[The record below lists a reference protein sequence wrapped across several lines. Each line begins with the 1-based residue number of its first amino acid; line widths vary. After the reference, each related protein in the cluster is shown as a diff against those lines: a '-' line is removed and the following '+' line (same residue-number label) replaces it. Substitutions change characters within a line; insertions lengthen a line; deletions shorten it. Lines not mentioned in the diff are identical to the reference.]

1 MPRKLNMQVGDV
13 FGDLKVLR
21 IWRLPEASS
30 KTRCDAECLRCGSV
44 KSYYA
49 SNLISGKTTSCG
61 CKAVGKITKTC
72 VICGKPFDSYRSN
85 NRVTCSDACRRLRA
99 AKSSHDKPRKWGEDA
114 KRRRAEDPDI
124 KARMDE
130 LQPRALQAALAKPEG
145 RRGPQNRGSKIW
157 VLVDPSGNQ
166 VPCTNLLDWARN
178 NYRLF
183 EPQTPEEERDDAANR
198 IARGFQKIA
207 ACMRGNPSCKGSVY
221 HYKDWGLLSLP
232 ITPAHR
238 RKPDDPDQ

>member
-30 KTRCDAECLRCGSV
+30 KTRCDAECLICGSV

-49 SNLISGKTTSCG
+49 SNLITGKTTSCG
-61 CKAVGKITKTC
+61 CKAVGKITQAC
-72 VICGKPFDSYRSN
+72 VICGRLFDSYQSD

-99 AKSSHDKPRKWGEDA
+99 AKSAREDPHKWSDGA
-114 KRRRAEDPDI
+114 KRRRAEDAAV
-124 KARMDE
+124 KAQMGE
-130 LQPRALQAALAKPEG
+130 LQPRGVQAALAIPEG
-145 RRGPQNRGSKIW
+145 QRGPQNRESKIW

-183 EPQTPEEERDDAANR
+183 EPQTPEDEQDLAAGR
-198 IARGFQKIA
+198 ISRGFQKIA
-207 ACMRGNPSCKGSVY
+207 ACMRGSPSCKRSVY
-221 HYKDWGLLSLP
+221 HYKGWGLLSLP

-238 RKPDDPDQ
+238 RKLDDPNQ

>member
-1 MPRKLNMQVGDV
+1 MPRKLNMEVGDV

-21 IWRLPEASS
+21 IWRPPEASS
-30 KTRCDAECLRCGSV
+30 KTQCDAECLRCGSV

-61 CKAVGKITKTC
+61 CKAVGKITKPC
-72 VICGKPFDSYRSN
+72 VICGRLFDSYRSD

-99 AKSSHDKPRKWGEDA
+99 AKSAHEKPRKWGEDA
-114 KRRRAEDPDI
+114 KRRRAESSDV
-124 KARMDE
+124 KAQIAD
-130 LQPRALQAALAKPEG
+130 LQPRAVQAALAIPEG
-145 RRGPQNRGSKIW
+145 HRGPQNRESKIW

-178 NYRLF
+178 NYWLF
-183 EPQTPEEERDDAANR
+183 EPQTPKDERDLAAGR
-198 IARGFQKIA
+198 ISRGFQKIA
-207 ACMRGNPSCKGSVY
+207 ACMRGSPSCKRSVY

-238 RKPDDPDQ
+238 RKSDDPNQ